1 MNKLSKVNRPS
12 KKRKQPYARK
22 RFGQHFLTDPSI
34 IAQII
39 SGARID
45 PEDHIIEIGPGRGA
59 LTRPLVKQ
67 GASLTIV
74 ELDRD
79 LVAGLKTEF
88 EGNSHIRIVE
98 GDILKTDWNELL
110 DPDKKNKIVANLPYN
125 ISSPIFFKLVGYRQ
139 KLDSAVI
146 MVQKELAERLRH
158 TGEGKKLKD
167 YGILS
172 VVAGNTFSVS
182 KICDVPASCFSP
194 APKVNSTVIRL
205 IPKKV
210 VLEGE
215 DNFFAFVRQA
225 FNNRR
230 KLFTSFLLREH
241 ASLYEELPPKDQE
254 FLKGLRPEN
263 LLPEQYF
270 RLFSGQSLL
279 D

>member
-1 MNKLSKVNRPS
+1 MSKISRPT
-12 KKRKQPYARK
+12 KKRKPPYARK

-34 IAQII
+34 ITQII
-39 SGARID
+39 AGARIA

-59 LTRPLVKQ
+59 LTRPLVER

-79 LVAGLKTEF
+79 LVAGLKSEF
-88 EGNSHIRIVE
+88 EGNRQVKVVE
-98 GDILKTDWNELL
+98 GDILKTDWNELIN
-110 DPDKKNKIVANLPYN
+110 PDKRNKIVANLPYN
-125 ISSPIFFKLVGYRQ
+125 ISSPIFFKLVAYRQ
-139 KLDSAVI
+139 NLDSVVI
-146 MVQKELAERLRH
+146 MVQKELAERLQH
-158 TGEGKKLKD
+158 TGDGKKLKD

-172 VVAGNTFSVS
+172 VVAGNTFTVN

-210 VLEGE
+210 ALEGE
-215 DNFFAFVRQA
+215 DDFFAFVRQA

-241 ASLYEELPPKDQE
+241 ASLYEALPTKDQD

-270 RLFSGQSLL
+270 RLFSGQPLL

>member
-1 MNKLSKVNRPS
+1 MNRPS

-39 SGARID
+39 TGASIT

-88 EGNSHIRIVE
+88 KGSSQVRVVE

-125 ISSPIFFKLVGYRQ
+125 ISSPIFFKLVTHRQ
-139 KLDSAVI
+139 KLDSSVI
-146 MVQKELAERLRH
+146 MVQKELAERLQH

-172 VVAGNTFSVS
+172 VVAGNTFSVN
-182 KICDVPASCFSP
+182 KICNVPASCFSP

-205 IPKKV
+205 ISKKIE
-210 VLEGE
+210 LEQE
-215 DNFFAFVRQA
+215 DDFFAFVRQA

-241 ASLYEELPPKDQE
+241 ASLYEALPLKDQD

-270 RLFSGQSLL
+270 RLFSGKTLL